1 MVSGA
6 RPPTKS
12 FLNLGF
18 WLCGSE
24 RFASI
29 CTDTT
34 FLQLPRNIGIAIQK
48 KDCALPGSEGHLS
61 TIQGVC
67 VLAYLRC
74 CFFIAEC

>member
-29 CTDTT
+29 CTDTN
-34 FLQLPRNIGIAIQK
+34 FLQLPWNIGIAIQK
-48 KDCALPGSEGHLS
+48 RDCALPGSEAHLS

-67 VLAYLRC
+67 VLAYLSSS
-74 CFFIAEC
+74 FFIAEC